1 MVSIKLTFIC
11 ATDSADEHI
20 EILKYKESQGAE
32 FKAHARQYSGLI
44 GQFFSPNG
52 ALTENGMYE
61 LTKVEHGILSDFV
74 NIKFEQV

>member
-20 EILKYKESQGAE
+20 EIIKYKDSQSAE
-32 FKAHARQYSGLI
+32 FKAHVRQYSGLI

-61 LTKVEHGILSDFV
+61 LTKVEHGLLTDFV
-74 NIKFEQV
+74 TIKFEQV

>member
-20 EILKYKESQGAE
+20 EIIKYKLSQSAE
-32 FKAHARQYSGLI
+32 FKAHARQFSKLI
-44 GQFFSPNG
+44 GEFFNPVG

-61 LTKVEHGILSDFV
+61 LINVEHGILSDFV
-74 NIKFEQV
+74 NINFQLV

>member
-1 MVSIKLTFIC
+1 MTAIKLTFIC

-20 EILKYKESQGAE
+20 EIIKYKLSQSAE
-32 FKAHARQYSGLI
+32 FKAHARQFSKLI
-44 GQFFSPNG
+44 GEFFNPVG

-61 LTKVEHGILSDFV
+61 LVNVEHGILSDFV

>member
-1 MVSIKLTFIC
+1 MTAIKLTFIC

-20 EILKYKESQGAE
+20 EILKYNLSQSAE
-32 FKAHARQYSGLI
+32 FKAHVRQYSGLI

-52 ALTENGMYE
+52 ALVEDGMYE
-61 LTKVEHGILSDFV
+61 LVKVEHGILSDFV